1 MNTKSTENSCLV
13 HNNDSRV
20 ALCYVIQSSVRNL
33 MSFLC
38 YMDPYVKIDFLQAG
52 SSKSLRIS
60 DWLGDYGY
68 YSNLNLK

>member
-1 MNTKSTENSCLV
+1 
-13 HNNDSRV
+13 
-20 ALCYVIQSSVRNL
+20 

-38 YMDPYVKIDFLQAG
+38 CMDPNVKIDILQAG

-68 YSNLNLK
+68 YSNLNSK